1 MAQEYRPKN
10 KSINIT
16 SNKNSIYR
24 ENVKNKINNNLNSS
38 PIFNYKYKPENQLDN
53 FKYMNSNFY
62 QYPGSYINLKQD
74 KYVNKFEN
82 KYSHQTYN
90 QPIPYSQNKDNYAV
104 NYNKD
109 LKNGTSQIINNNE
122 LEIEIKFKYIKENS
136 IYSEKAKKFEKL
148 IDVIKRFEKV
158 NCPPWMKNYLS
169 NPTYNGQKVD
179 PQKTLNEIGIKNSE
193 IIEFI
198 N

>member
-1 MAQEYRPKN
+1 
-10 KSINIT
+10 
-16 SNKNSIYR
+16 
-24 ENVKNKINNNLNSS
+24 
-38 PIFNYKYKPENQLDN
+38 
-53 FKYMNSNFY
+53 MNSNFY

-82 KYSHQTYN
+82 KYSLQTYN
-90 QPIPYSQNKDNYAV
+90 QPITYSQNKDNYAV